1 MNKEI
6 LFSVTADDCRFD
18 YYRGSGKGGQKK
30 NKTSSAVRCVHIESG
45 ALGQAEDTRS
55 QHKNK
60 QLAFVRMA
68 ETQTF
73 KKWHQLEICRRT
85 GKLREIEDYVDRELR
100 TNISVEV
107 QKDGRWVSE
116 TGNETDHEMF

>member
-68 ETQTF
+68 ETPTF

-116 TGNETDHEMF
+116 TETT